1 MKPAFLKMITL
12 LVFSSILIQLV
23 YADSLGTLFTS
34 AKDRQK
40 LEKVR
45 KYKEPKKI
53 EKVEVVEEEFDIEEE
68 PVVKKELIIRDPV
81 GLKGIVH
88 RSGGKSTAWVN
99 EGNTFEGNLDSEFIQ
114 VPPSEI
120 TSDQITVIMSDDDT
134 KFTLKVGDVFTP
146 NPIEKEFVETVNTEI
161 E

>member
-1 MKPAFLKMITL
+1 MRSVFLKKVMLIIFSATL
-12 LVFSSILIQLV
+12 INSV

-45 KYKEPKKI
+45 KFKEPKKI
-53 EKVEVVEEEFDIEEE
+53 EKVEIVEEETDTEANL
-68 PVVKKELIIRDPV
+68 VVKKELIIRDPV

-146 NPIEKEFVETVNTEI
+146 NPIEMEFVETVNTEI

>member
-12 LVFSSILIQLV
+12 LVFSSILIQPV

-53 EKVEVVEEEFDIEEE
+53 EKVEIVEEEIDIEEE

-81 GLKGIVH
+81 ALKGIVH
-88 RSGGKSTAWVN
+88 RNGGKSTAWVN

-114 VPPSEI
+114 VPSSEI
-120 TSDQITVIMSDDDT
+120 TSDQITVIMSDDDS